1 LAAEAVT
8 PPASAASPGAKTAD
22 GLRIKPPPY
31 EAYVIDEDLA
41 AATEISIRLRQP
53 LLLTGDPGTGK
64 TRFAKALAHHLNM
77 PLVICNIRS
86 TTTVSDLF
94 YSIDEVA
101 RFRDKTPGPVEEYIV
116 FNGLG
121 RAILY
126 AGGPGARIEKIR
138 DRMASRRSQD
148 ATATPFE
155 LFYQLYPEDSFPA
168 AEGRQVVVL
177 LDEFDKAPRDTPN
190 DMLNELEEMGFAIPE
205 LGIRVAAPR
214 DMRPIV
220 VITSNS
226 ERSLPDPFLRRCIYH
241 DIPFPTDTQ
250 RLREI
255 VWGHLKPFDQQR
267 SPLLDEVL
275 DLFVELRNAR
285 HRLSRRPGTAELL
298 DWLRAL
304 TSQPANLKP
313 SDTLKAKAAEDDGR
327 SLQLTLSA
335 IVKARDDR
343 NMVENVLRDKL
354 GIGRKP

>member
-1 LAAEAVT
+1 VA
-8 PPASAASPGAKTAD
+8 PPVSADAKPAN

-31 EAYVIDEDLA
+31 EAYLIDEDLA
-41 AATEISIRLRQP
+41 AAAEISIRLRQP

-101 RFRDKTPGPVEEYIV
+101 RFRDKTPGPVEDYIV

-121 RAILY
+121 RAILF

-138 DRMASRRSQD
+138 DRLASRRSQESM
-148 ATATPFE
+148 APFE
-155 LFYQLYPEDSFPA
+155 QFSQLYPEDGFPTA
-168 AEGRQVVVL
+168 HGRQVVVL

-205 LGIRVAAPR
+205 LGIRIAAPR
-214 DMRPIV
+214 EMRPIV

-255 VWGHLKPFDQQR
+255 VWGHLKPFDQKR
-267 SPLLDEVL
+267 GPLLDEVL

-304 TSQPANLKP
+304 TSHPVNLEP
-313 SDTLKAKAAEDDGR
+313 GDSLKAKAAEDDGR
-327 SLQLTLSA
+327 SLKLTLPA
-335 IVKARDDR
+335 IVKARDDGA
-343 NMVENVLRDKL
+343 MVENVLRDKL